1 MIRGVLAILKSG
13 LLIAQKGFEKAENI
27 LPPLMSAVLNLSEA
41 LGAGNVESLE
51 LKDLKV
57 YIVASNVNPDVVV
70 AIVAQKPGDSLIE
83 ILARDLITKIDRIIS
98 KDMDVVTSEVVN
110 EVEKVLEEFMKGEA
124 KLPSFKQIVE
134 LAKIIYGNIPTEK
147 VILIER
153 LFKEFVEKEKRDE
166 MSKVHKPSTS
176 RVLDPVKTL
185 KKALDEA
192 YSWNLLK
199 AFDVAYSL
207 SKTRGEYSHIG
218 KLLAIK
224 IGLITRRLPPG
235 HNVIQESLIKELL
248 KELQYSDDLVAE
260 FIKKEAN
267 LVFENRI
274 AEWISFV
281 KEKREEIAKLIAGAE
296 DEAIR
301 DSLAFIFYSPSRYV
315 VQGPIGDELIK
326 VFERRSKLLYEYIRS
341 LKEVAEIF
349 TILYSPKGWVEVQ
362 KRLAEI
368 KTRYIEMKKRLEDQL
383 RKFILVR
390 ILQREKL
397 LEISFSL
404 LSRIQPYLISVLA
417 AIESY
422 GLPINDRHTMLQ
434 EAYDTVMSDVYYL
447 VDAKPPL
454 DITMYFNFYQF
465 LLHML
470 YYLTYFSSGDERI
483 RIWKDAHNISKKG
496 LDFFSSLLARGRIG
510 VYNYLSYSSPIAFVL
525 AKSSINLGDVP
536 DELISYLRRLAFL
549 PDHIVEELDKIRENT
564 YAFMINSIVI
574 MASLIGLI
582 SLKSSREYVITELL
596 NLLDQVADWTI
607 KHGAF
612 SREMVDNFGDL
623 VKILIKNSDRADKC
637 KEKIKRL
644 MELIRIL
651 IKSPEESEFEMAIV
665 APKLGSIIEE
675 YVDKFGHDEELINEA
690 KKLLEQVIR
699 IWDKRGYQGK
709 AREAKLILQA
719 IKA

>member
-1 MIRGVLAILKSG
+1 MIKGVLAILKSG
-13 LLIAQKGFEKAENI
+13 LLIAQRGFEKAENI
-27 LPPLMSAVLNLSEA
+27 LSPLMSAVLNLSEV
-41 LGAGNVESLE
+41 LGAGDVESLE

-57 YIVASNVNPDVVV
+57 YIVASSVNPDVVV
-70 AIVAQKPGDSLIE
+70 AIAAKKPGDSLIE
-83 ILARDLITKIDRIIS
+83 MLARDLITKIDRIIS
-98 KDMDVVTSEVVN
+98 KDMDIVTSEVVK
-110 EVEKVLEEFMKGEA
+110 EVEKVFEEFMKREA

-147 VILIER
+147 VILIEK
-153 LFKEFVEKEKRDE
+153 LFKEFVEKEKKDE
-166 MSKVHKPSTS
+166 ISKVHKPSTS
-176 RVLDPVKTL
+176 RVLDPVKML

-199 AFDVAYSL
+199 AFDAAYSL
-207 SKTRGEYSHIG
+207 SKTEGEYSHIG

-235 HNVIQESLIKELL
+235 HNIIRESVIKELL
-248 KELQYSDDLVAE
+248 DELQSEDLVVE
-260 FIKKEAN
+260 FVKKEAN
-267 LVFENRI
+267 LIFENRI
-274 AEWISFV
+274 VEWISFV
-281 KEKREEIAKLIAGAE
+281 KDKRDEIAKLIAGAE

-315 VQGPIGDELIK
+315 VQGPIGDELVK
-326 VFERRSKLLYEYIRS
+326 VFKEKSKLLYEYIRS

-349 TILYSPKGWVEVQ
+349 TILYSPKGWVEIQ

-368 KTRYIEMKKRLEDQL
+368 KTRYIEIKKRLENQL
-383 RKFILVR
+383 KKFILVR

-454 DITMYFNFYQF
+454 DVTTYFNFYQF

-470 YYLTYFSSGDERI
+470 YYLTYFSSRDERI
-483 RIWKDAHNISKKG
+483 KIWKDACNISKKG
-496 LDFFSSLLARGRIG
+496 LKFFSSLLARGRIR

-525 AKSSINLGDVP
+525 AKASINLGDVP
-536 DELISYLRRLAFL
+536 DELIFYVRRLAFL
-549 PDHIVEELDKIRENT
+549 PDNIVEELDKIRENA

-582 SLKSSREYVITELL
+582 SLKSSREYVITELV
-596 NLLDQVADWTI
+596 NLLDQIADWTI

-623 VKILIKNSDRADKC
+623 VKILIKNSDNANKC

-665 APKLGSIIEE
+665 APKLGSIIEK
-675 YVDKFGHDEELINEA
+675 YVNKFSHDDELTNEA

-699 IWDKRGYQGK
+699 IWDRRGYQGK
-709 AREAKLILQA
+709 VREAKSILHA
-719 IKA
+719 IKV